1 MSGIPGFGFVPGL
14 NQAMVNNTKQE
25 DDDELMIVIT
35 PHILAEINRT
45 TPEIWI
51 SEK

>member
-1 MSGIPGFGFVPGL
+1 MGGIPGFGAFPGL
-14 NQAMVNNTKQE
+14 NSVMVNNTKSE

-35 PHILAEINRT
+35 PHVLANTNRET
-45 TPEIWI
+45 EEIWI

>member
-1 MSGIPGFGFVPGL
+1 MGGIPGFGFLPGL
-14 NQAMVNNTKQE
+14 NQVMVNNTKQQE
-25 DDDELMIVIT
+25 NDELMIVMT
-35 PHILAEINRT
+35 PHIVANSSPS